1 MAGAGTQL
9 RGPAQPHAPAPAP
22 EPEPEPPRG
31 VKEAGRRVR
40 CAAFYLMWCCL
51 YGGCDP
57 SAY

>member
-9 RGPAQPHAPAPAP
+9 RAPAPAP
-22 EPEPEPPRG
+22 EPPRE

-40 CAAFYLMWCCL
+40 CAAFYLMWYCL